1 MSILVDQQTR
11 LLVQGITAPE
21 GLAYVEHMVAAGSP
35 IVAGVTFG
43 QGGTWYGSLPVF
55 DTVKEAVQATDANA
69 TVVCVRGSEAA
80 EAILEAAD
88 TGLTLIVCVPA
99 EVPVRDMVLV
109 KAHLRGTPVRLIGPG
124 SSGVCSPG
132 KCNMGIIPGY
142 IARSGSVGIVSRS
155 SSLAYEVTWLLTQA
169 GLGQSTILS
178 IGGGMIVGSGFAEIL
193 AMFEDD
199 PATEEVVLIGEIG
212 GQEEEMAAQFVADR
226 MTKPVV
232 ALITGQTAPPGRQM
246 GHAAA
251 VIEELA
257 GTAQYKTEMLQ
268 KAGVRVA
275 RCADELPT
283 LLEER
288 M

>member
-1 MSILVDQQTR
+1 MI
-11 LLVQGITAPE
+11 
-21 GLAYVEHMVAAGSP
+21 
-35 IVAGVTFG
+35 
-43 QGGTWYGSLPVF
+43 
-55 DTVKEAVQATDANA
+55 
-69 TVVCVRGSEAA
+69 CVRGSEAA
-80 EAILEAAD
+80 EAIFEAAD
-88 TGLTLIVCVPA
+88 ARLTLIVCVPA

-109 KAHLRGTPVRLIGPG
+109 KAHLKGTPVRLIGPG

-132 KCNMGIIPGY
+132 KCNVGIIPGY
-142 IARSGSVGIVSRS
+142 IVRSGSVGIVSRS
-155 SSLAYEVTWLLTQA
+155 GSLAYEVTWLLTQA
-169 GLGQSTILS
+169 GLGQSTVLS

-212 GQEEEMAAQFVADR
+212 GQEEEMAARFVADR

-246 GHAAA
+246 GHTAA

-257 GTAQYKTEMLQ
+257 GTAQHKTEMLQ

-275 RCADELPT
+275 RYADELPT